1 MANTPKQDSD
11 IPSLTGDA
19 AAAVAHRGGH
29 LQIIASAG
37 SGKTETVSQRIA
49 TLVAEGTEPGEIV
62 AFTFTEKAAE
72 ELKSRIRAR
81 VQAFAG
87 DAAAD
92 KLGNMYVGTIHGFCF
107 QLLTKYVGKYESYD
121 VMDENQLAAFVQRQS
136 TLLKVKDLDP
146 DGRQFKGISKFR
158 ENLDVIENEMLGT
171 EVLPDNLKFSVEK
184 FYSLMD
190 EYRLLTFGQQ
200 IAKAVEALQDP
211 YVHAKVAKDIKHLI
225 VDEYQDVNPAQEKLI
240 ELLAKPNGSADLV
253 VVGDDDQA
261 IYQWRGSTVENITTF
276 AARYKDVTQFQLLAN
291 RRSRP
296 PIVEAADNFAK
307 SISNRLS
314 KEMSAAREHNGPA
327 LDIISDYDTE
337 EMEAIELAQSIKKL
351 VSLGFEYRKIA
362 VLVRGRSAYPAIMKA
377 FEQFGIPVQPGG
389 RTGLFDQPDADF
401 LGRCFCWMVDFEW
414 KKRFEFT
421 REKVT
426 LHDLEILAKG
436 IYDLDSKSWKKIEKY
451 LEVMKASVGI
461 DSRKISF
468 VTNVYELTALLG
480 VADWDVKDVVLAS
493 RLGTIARFQGFIAD
507 YESVQK
513 RSRQN
518 IENEQEQ
525 IGASD
530 QKDYYFKNLASLMIN
545 VAVDNYLDF
554 EGEDDVKTNSVEL
567 MTVHASKGLEWDA
580 VFLPSLTKKRFPSS
594 RSGTS
599 KDWLVPT
606 ELFDRL
612 RYEGSDSDERRLFYV
627 AMTRAREWLSLSAHV
642 KVKKG
647 NVQPSPYIQH
657 VEAEYNEKLGYP
669 KQWTLVGREIDEQDL
684 QISYSEISA
693 YLECGHSYWLRNLIG
708 FPPAII
714 EEIGY
719 GKAIHHLMRVIAE
732 QTTERGKPLKPID
745 IDRILATDFFLPF
758 ANKAIASRFRESAR
772 KLVLKYMKDH
782 SADMSRVWEVE
793 RPFELAL
800 PGVVVFGR
808 ADVILDKHEGKPDSL
823 AIVDYKT
830 NTEGRE
836 LDLQLQIYTIAGQRE
851 GLDVQGAF
859 IHDLGSANREA
870 VDTSPV
876 ALQSAID
883 VVTGAAQGIKERK
896 FDAQPSV
903 PKCGRC
909 DVRAI
914 CRSAAAKP

>member
-1 MANTPKQDSD
+1 MVQNAPEDFE
-11 IPSLTGDA
+11 IPTLTGHA
-19 AAAVAHRGGH
+19 ADAVAHRGGH

-87 DAAAD
+87 DASAD

-107 QLLTKYVGKYESYD
+107 QMLTKYVGKYESYD

-136 TLLKVKDLDP
+136 SLLKVKDLDP
-146 DGRQFKGISKFR
+146 GGHQFKGISRFR
-158 ENLDVIENEMLGT
+158 ENLDVIENEMLVT
-171 EVLPDNLKFSVEK
+171 EVLPDNLKFSIEK
-184 FYSLMD
+184 FYSLMN

-211 YVHAKVAKDIKHLI
+211 YVHSKVAKDIKHLI
-225 VDEYQDVNPAQEKLI
+225 VDEYQDVNPAQERLI
-240 ELLAKPNGSADLV
+240 QLLAKPNGSADLV

-276 AARYKDVTQFQLLAN
+276 AERYQDVTQFQLLAN

-296 PIVEAADNFAK
+296 PIVEIADNFAK
-307 SISNRLS
+307 SIPDRLT

-337 EMEAIELAQSIKKL
+337 EMEVIELAQSIKKL

-377 FEQFGIPVQPGG
+377 FEQFAIPLQPGG

-401 LGRCFCWMVDFEW
+401 LGRCFCWLVDFEW
-414 KKRFEFT
+414 KKRFEYT
-421 REKVT
+421 RQKVS
-426 LHDLEILAKG
+426 LSDLEILGKS
-436 IYDLDSKSWKKIEKY
+436 IYKLDSKSWKKIQKY
-451 LEVMKASVGI
+451 LEDMKANVGE
-461 DSRKISF
+461 DSRKISL
-468 VTNVYELTALLG
+468 VTNVYDLTALLG
-480 VADWDVKDVVLAS
+480 VADWDVKDLVLAS

-507 YESVQK
+507 FESVQK

-530 QKDYYFKNLASLMIN
+530 QKDYYYKNLASLMIN

-554 EGEDDVKTNSVEL
+554 EGEDDVKTNSVDL

-606 ELFDRL
+606 ELFDRF
-612 RYEGSDSDERRLFYV
+612 RYEGSDADERRLFYV

-772 KLVLKYMKDH
+772 KLVLKYMKDY
-782 SADMSRVWEVE
+782 SGDMSRIWEVE

-859 IHDLGSANREA
+859 IHDLGSANRES
-870 VDTSPV
+870 VDTSPA
-876 ALQSAID
+876 ALQSAIE

>member
-1 MANTPKQDSD
+1 
-11 IPSLTGDA
+11 
-19 AAAVAHRGGH
+19 
-29 LQIIASAG
+29 
-37 SGKTETVSQRIA
+37 
-49 TLVAEGTEPGEIV
+49 
-62 AFTFTEKAAE
+62 
-72 ELKSRIRAR
+72 
-81 VQAFAG
+81 
-87 DAAAD
+87 
-92 KLGNMYVGTIHGFCF
+92 
-107 QLLTKYVGKYESYD
+107 
-121 VMDENQLAAFVQRQS
+121 
-136 TLLKVKDLDP
+136 
-146 DGRQFKGISKFR
+146 
-158 ENLDVIENEMLGT
+158 
-171 EVLPDNLKFSVEK
+171 
-184 FYSLMD
+184 
-190 EYRLLTFGQQ
+190 
-200 IAKAVEALQDP
+200 
-211 YVHAKVAKDIKHLI
+211 
-225 VDEYQDVNPAQEKLI
+225 
-240 ELLAKPNGSADLV
+240 
-253 VVGDDDQA
+253 
-261 IYQWRGSTVENITTF
+261 
-276 AARYKDVTQFQLLAN
+276 
-291 RRSRP
+291 
-296 PIVEAADNFAK
+296 
-307 SISNRLS
+307 
-314 KEMSAAREHNGPA
+314 
-327 LDIISDYDTE
+327 
-337 EMEAIELAQSIKKL
+337 
-351 VSLGFEYRKIA
+351 
-362 VLVRGRSAYPAIMKA
+362 
-377 FEQFGIPVQPGG
+377 
-389 RTGLFDQPDADF
+389 
-401 LGRCFCWMVDFEW
+401 
-414 KKRFEFT
+414 
-421 REKVT
+421 
-426 LHDLEILAKG
+426 
-436 IYDLDSKSWKKIEKY
+436 
-451 LEVMKASVGI
+451 
-461 DSRKISF
+461 
-468 VTNVYELTALLG
+468 
-480 VADWDVKDVVLAS
+480 
-493 RLGTIARFQGFIAD
+493 
-507 YESVQK
+507 
-513 RSRQN
+513 
-518 IENEQEQ
+518 
-525 IGASD
+525 
-530 QKDYYFKNLASLMIN
+530 
-545 VAVDNYLDF
+545 
-554 EGEDDVKTNSVEL
+554 
-567 MTVHASKGLEWDA
+567 
-580 VFLPSLTKKRFPSS
+580 
-594 RSGTS
+594 
-599 KDWLVPT
+599 
-606 ELFDRL
+606 
-612 RYEGSDSDERRLFYV
+612 
-627 AMTRAREWLSLSAHV
+627 MTRAREWLSLSAHV

-870 VDTSPV
+870 VDTSPA

-914 CRSAAAKP
+914 CRSAAAKA